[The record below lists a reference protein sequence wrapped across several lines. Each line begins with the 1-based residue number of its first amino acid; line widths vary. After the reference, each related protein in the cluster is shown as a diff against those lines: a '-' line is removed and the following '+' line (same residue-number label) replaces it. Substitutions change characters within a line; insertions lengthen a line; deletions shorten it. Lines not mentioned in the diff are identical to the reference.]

1 MSEFIDEA
9 QLHAKAGNG
18 GAGAVS
24 FRREAHVAKGGPDGG
39 DGGNGGNVI
48 LKASWAVSSLLSFR
62 DQPFRRATDGVHGSS
77 KNKFGRRGQST
88 VVNVPVGTVVK
99 SFDNEIVKEFTVQND
114 TWVAAH
120 GGRGGFGNARFLT
133 NQRRAP
139 GFAEQGEVGEDIWYN
154 LELKLMADVAL
165 VGFPNVGKST
175 LISVVSNAKPKIAD
189 YPFTTLRPN
198 LGVVKV
204 SDNAAINEFVVADIP
219 GLIEGAADGKG
230 LGFKFLRHIERA
242 LVLVFLI
249 DLSLSCEK
257 SPEDQLQILKE
268 ELKNYRPELLERP
281 AVVVGSKSELS
292 PDSKYPTK
300 GINLDFEIS
309 AVAGLGIN
317 PLIYK
322 MADLVGDQKNS
333 LEGGKITIE
342 DETLYKPTPKG
353 LKVTRVDDGF
363 FVVTGKDA
371 ISAISL
377 SDLNDPEA
385 LSIIDKRLNK
395 LNLNKELLKAGA
407 QPGAT
412 VEIGDFVFNWEP

>member
-39 DGGNGGNVI
+39 DGGDGGDVI
-48 LKASWAVSSLLSFR
+48 LKASWAISSLLSFR

-77 KNKFGRRGQST
+77 KNRFGKRGKST
-88 VVNVPVGTVVK
+88 VVDVPVGTVVK
-99 SFDNEIVKEFTVQND
+99 SLENEIVKEFTVQND

-120 GGRGGFGNARFLT
+120 GGKGGFGNARFLT

-175 LISVVSNAKPKIAD
+175 LISVISNAKPKIAN

-204 SDNAAINEFVVADIP
+204 NGSISEYVVADIP

-242 LVLVFLI
+242 LVLVFLL
-249 DLSLSCEK
+249 DLSTSCEHP
-257 SPEDQLQILKE
+257 PEKQVAILKE
-268 ELKNYRPELLERP
+268 ELQKYRPELLERP
-281 AVVVGSKSELS
+281 FLIVGSKAEL
-292 PDSKYPTK
+292 PEASKYLND
-300 GINLDFEIS
+300 GFNFDFEIS
-309 AVAGLGIN
+309 AVTGLHVE
-317 PLIYK
+317 PLKYK
-322 MADLVGDQKNS
+322 MAELVSDQKAT
-333 LEGGKITIE
+333 LEEGKIAIA
-342 DETLYKPTPKG
+342 DETVFKPVPKG
-353 LKVTRVDDGF
+353 LKVQKIDENY

-371 ISAISL
+371 LSAIGL
-377 SDLNDPEA
+377 SDLNDPDA
-385 LSIIDKRLNK
+385 LVICFVLSSH
-395 LNLNKELLKAGA
+395 ESTLK
-407 QPGAT
+407 QFP
-412 VEIGDFVFNWEP
+412 